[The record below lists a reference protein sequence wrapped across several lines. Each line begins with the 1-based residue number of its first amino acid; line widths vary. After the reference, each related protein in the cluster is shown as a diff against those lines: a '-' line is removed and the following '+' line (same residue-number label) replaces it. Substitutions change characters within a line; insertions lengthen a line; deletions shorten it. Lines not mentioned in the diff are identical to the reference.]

1 MESGLQA
8 GAERV
13 EVELDD
19 VGWGC
24 YCVGGEEDV
33 LLEEESLAYVY
44 ASGDQEGWTIPLLSW
59 RKDSKIWK
67 R

>member
-1 MESGLQA
+1 LQA
-8 GAERV
+8 GTERV

-33 LLEEESLAYVY
+33 LLEEELLAYVLHMQVGIRRTVFGHTF
-44 ASGDQEGWTIPLLSW
+44 AFMEKGQ
-59 RKDSKIWK
+59 
-67 R
+67 